1 MEKLKLYP
9 HQLEIIEKA
18 ETIPQLALLWDV
30 GSGKTGATINIIR
43 NHFNKNK
50 RIMRTLILTP
60 QVTLENWKDEILKFS
75 NIKEDYIHIIGHSGK
90 KRIKLLQTHTES
102 NAPNIILINY
112 EALLNTVIYDQLL
125 LWSAEIIVADEM
137 HLIKSPKSKR
147 AKNAVKIADALRKQ
161 GGFVYGL
168 TGTAILNSIE
178 DIFMQYRF
186 LDGGERFGSNEFIF
200 RRTYMEPEQKHW
212 IAGREVITKWR
223 PIKSM
228 LPLINDKIYSIAT
241 RVTKEEALPFLPPLV
256 KMVRKIEMGK
266 EQARLY
272 KEMHEDFITFLKP
285 TDLESAVT
293 AQAAIVK
300 SLRLMQIASGFVTSE
315 TGEEVEIKDSQKI
328 KDLEELIESILP
340 NKMIIW
346 YKWRFNKKQIARLL
360 DKKKIKHVEINGDVT
375 GEDKAVAIKDF
386 REQEDIKVMLCNRA
400 CGIGFNLVE
409 AAYSIVFSKD
419 HNLGHD
425 KQSEGRNH
433 RKGSEMHDKVV
444 RIDLISKGT
453 IDELVHKVV
462 INKQELSDYILD
474 VENF

>member
-1 MEKLKLYP
+1 MEKITLYP

-18 ETIPQLALLWDV
+18 KTIPNLALLWDV

-50 RIMRTLILTP
+50 RIMRTLIFTP

-90 KRIKLLQTHTES
+90 KRIELLKGLTES
-102 NAPNIILINY
+102 KQPNILLINY
-112 EALLNTVIYDQLL
+112 EALLNTNIYDILKD
-125 LWSAEIIVADEM
+125 WTPEIIIGDEM

-147 AKNAVKIADALRKQ
+147 AKNAVKLADITRDNS
-161 GGFVYGL
+161 GHIYGL

-186 LDGGERFGSNEFIF
+186 LDGGERFGKNEFVF
-200 RRTYMEPEQKHW
+200 RRTYMEPAEKHW
-212 IAGREVITKWR
+212 IGGREVITKWR
-223 PIKSM
+223 PIKGM
-228 LPLINDKIYSIAT
+228 MAVINEKIYSMAT
-241 RVTKEEALPFLPPLV
+241 RVTKEDAMPFLPPLV
-256 KMVRKIEMGK
+256 KMVRKVELSK
-266 EQARLY
+266 DQARLY
-272 KEMHEDFITFLKP
+272 NEMMKDFITFLNP
-285 TDLESAVT
+285 TDIESAVT
-293 AQAAIVK
+293 AEVAVVK
-300 SLRLMQIASGFVTSE
+300 SLRLMQIASGFVTTE
-315 TGEEVEIKDSQKI
+315 TGQEVAIKDCPKM
-328 KDLEELIESILP
+328 KELKELVSSLLP

-346 YKWRFNKKQIARLL
+346 YKWTFNRKQIAKMLQGMG
-360 DKKKIKHVEINGDVT
+360 IEYVEVHGDVS
-375 GEDKAVAIKDF
+375 GADKSKAIKSF
-386 REQEDIKVMLCNRA
+386 RERDEIKVMICNRA

-409 AAYSIVFSKD
+409 AAYSIIYSKD

-433 RKGSEMHDKVV
+433 RKGSEMHEKIV

-462 INKQELSDYILD
+462 INKQKLSDFILD
-474 VENF
+474 INNF